1 MFCFSCFIL
10 GGVDM
15 VQYVEIESHDFLC
28 NPLEKYII
36 YVLNKIR
43 LDQMYREKS
52 VINCLFFIF

>member
-1 MFCFSCFIL
+1 
-10 GGVDM
+10 M

-52 VINCLFFIF
+52 VINCLFFIFY